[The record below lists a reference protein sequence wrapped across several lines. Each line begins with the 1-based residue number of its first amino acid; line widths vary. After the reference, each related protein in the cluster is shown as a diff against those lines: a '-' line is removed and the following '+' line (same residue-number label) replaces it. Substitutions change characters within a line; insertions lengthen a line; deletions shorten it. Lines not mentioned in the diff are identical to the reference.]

1 LIEADKSGERKYID
15 ICNQT
20 GVIPVSYF
28 IRHIQDKEFQMR
40 YHGLGPLGAKAIALP
55 LKVCLDRNKMK
66 TKHIRLSKQYQKS
79 TNAKNGQD

>member
-1 LIEADKSGERKYID
+1 MKTSCIFKDWINEDKILIEEDKTGERKYID

-28 IRHIQDKEFQMR
+28 VRHIQDKEFQMR

-55 LKVCLDRNKMK
+55 LKVSKSINSIS
-66 TKHIRLSKQYQKS
+66 IR
-79 TNAKNGQD
+79 

>member
-1 LIEADKSGERKYID
+1 
-15 ICNQT
+15 
-20 GVIPVSYF
+20 
-28 IRHIQDKEFQMR
+28 MR